1 MSYQK
6 VNYTCILCGFDF
18 KNNISHL
25 RKHFMRK
32 NKCNCINFYFD
43 YEFLLELLDN
53 NTYNE
58 YCDNL
63 IKKKQVQCQFCFKFS
78 HSNNLKR
85 HLKTCKKNPNNNKNT
100 TNNTYNNTTNNF
112 TNNFNIN
119 NNIIINPFGNETY
132 DIDYLTNL
140 LDIEP
145 NYSNFFGNKFNFN
158 QRIDNIQKNYDFILK
173 HIYNQP
179 SNINFKMVPNDS
191 YIDKISYNNN
201 KTISHKKPSNKIISN
216 NNNNNNII
224 KILINDDNIKMKKFN
239 DFVNDV
245 FNNIHNIFL
254 NIINNY
260 EKNNNIKI
268 HHYDEF
274 IHKLLERKNNF
285 INKYNNAKNDVER
298 NNIKNSLFIYYDG
311 FNKLFKNF
319 SDNIILKFY
328 ELSHNNSF

>member
-43 YEFLLELLDN
+43 YDFLLELLDN

-58 YCDNL
+58 YCNNL
-63 IKKKQVQCQFCFKFS
+63 IKKKKVQCQFCFKFS

-85 HLKTCKKNPNNNKNT
+85 HLKTCKKNPNN
-100 TNNTYNNTTNNF
+100 YNNTTNNNTNNNYNNYNI

-145 NYSNFFGNKFNFN
+145 DYSNFFGNKFNFN
-158 QRIDNIQKNYDFILK
+158 QRIDNIQKNYNYILK

-179 SNINFKMVPNDS
+179 SNINFKMVPNNTN
-191 YIDKISYNNN
+191 IDKMSSNNIISD
-201 KTISHKKPSNKIISN
+201 KKRSNKIISN
-216 NNNNNNII
+216 NNNNNII
-224 KILINDDNIKMKKFN
+224 KILIKDDNIEFKEFN
-239 DFVNDV
+239 HFVNDV

-254 NIINNY
+254 NIVHNY

-268 HHYDEF
+268 QHYYEF
-274 IHKLLERKNNF
+274 IDKLIERKNNF
-285 INKYNNAKNDVER
+285 ISKYNDAETELEK
-298 NNIKNSLFIYYDG
+298 NNIKNSLFIYYEG
-311 FNKLFKNF
+311 FNKLFKNI
-319 SDNIILKFY
+319 SDNIIFKFY
-328 ELSHNNSF
+328 EISHNNSF

>member
-6 VNYTCILCGFDF
+6 VQYYCIRCNKDF
-18 KNNISHL
+18 KNNRGNLNKHL
-25 RKHFMRK
+25 HRKK
-32 NKCNCINFYFD
+32 LCNSLNFHFD
-43 YEFLLELLDN
+43 YTYLLELLNN
-53 NTYNE
+53 NTYCKFYN
-58 YCDNL
+58 DN
-63 IKKKQVQCQFCFKFS
+63 IDNKQCYICMNIFS
-78 HSNNLKR
+78 
-85 HLKTCKKNPNNNKNT
+85 KKNFSRHFKSCSKKNNNNNNN
-100 TNNTYNNTTNNF
+100 NNTYNNTTNNI

-179 SNINFKMVPNDS
+179 SNINFKIVPNNS
-191 YIDKISYNNN
+191 NIDKISYNNN
-201 KTISHKKPSNKIISN
+201 KIISHKKHSNKIIS
-216 NNNNNNII
+216 NNNII

-274 IHKLLERKNNF
+274 IFKLVERKNNF
-285 INKYNNAKNDVER
+285 ISKFYDAKNDVER

-328 ELSHNNSF
+328 ELSHNFSF